1 MSAQN
6 NNQKSELE
14 SESLKSN
21 LEQPKKFS
29 VRNMGARG
37 VFGIGLF
44 LLCLALLTY
53 YVYPRPMTDSRGDA
67 DIFNGPTTAF
77 TFDPKNTTYT
87 IEGQSV
93 TLINGVSEVES
104 APGSASKTVTRYF
117 GNEAYGDV
125 DGDDDN
131 DLVFLITQSSGG
143 TGTFYY
149 AAVAYRTSSG
159 YKLTNTFFVGD
170 RIAPQSTEIKED
182 AQEIHIN
189 FAERK
194 KGEPMTAEPSVGAVL
209 LLKVTPE
216 GVLEG
221 LMQ

>member
-1 MSAQN
+1 MENQVQNQDQDQAQDQTVKN
-6 NNQKSELE
+6 VV
-14 SESLKSN
+14 LKQRS
-21 LEQPKKFS
+21 KFTKTF
-29 VRNMGARG
+29 AIYL
-37 VFGIGLF
+37 GIF
-44 LLCLALLTY
+44 VLLCIATLIFLF
-53 YVYPRPMTDSRGDA
+53 YPRPMIDSSSDA

-93 TLINGVSEVES
+93 TLNNGVNEADSTI
-104 APGSASKTVTRYF
+104 GSASKTITRYF

-131 DLVFLITQSSGG
+131 DLVFLITQSTGG

-149 AAVAYRTSSG
+149 AAVAYRTPVG

-182 AQEIHIN
+182 SKEIHIN

-194 KGEPMTAEPSVGAVL
+194 KGEPMSAEPSVGAVL

-221 LMQ
+221 LMK

>member
-1 MSAQN
+1 MENQLKNPLRQN
-6 NNQKSELE
+6 II
-14 SESLKSN
+14 LKLKNSFASIYSSTVVFYAGFLILCVAVALIYILN
-21 LEQPKKFS
+21 PQTPVDPKIDS
-29 VRNMGARG
+29 D
-37 VFGIGLF
+37 VFGIQPK
-44 LLCLALLTY
+44 
-53 YVYPRPMTDSRGDA
+53 VY
-67 DIFNGPTTAF
+67 
-77 TFDPKNTTYT
+77 TFDPKNATYI
-87 IEGQSV
+87 IEGQPV
-93 TLINGVSEVES
+93 TLNNGVNEVES

-131 DLVFLITQSSGG
+131 DAAFLITQEGGG
-143 TGTFYY
+143 TGLFYY
-149 AAVAYRTSSG
+149 VVVALRTPTG

-182 AQEIHIN
+182 SKELHVN

-194 KGEPMTAEPSVGAVL
+194 MGEPMSVEPSSGAVL

-221 LMQ
+221 LMK

>member
-1 MSAQN
+1 ME
-6 NNQKSELE
+6 NQTQDQAVKDVV
-14 SESLKSN
+14 LKLRS
-21 LEQPKKFS
+21 KFTKTL
-29 VRNMGARG
+29 AIYL
-37 VFGIGLF
+37 GIF
-44 LLCLALLTY
+44 VLLCIAILVFLF
-53 YVYPRPMTDSRGDA
+53 YPRPMIDSSSDA

-77 TFDPKNTTYT
+77 TFDPKNTTYI
-87 IEGQSV
+87 IEDQSV
-93 TLINGVSEVES
+93 ALSNGVGETES
-104 APGSASKTVTRYF
+104 AIGSATKTITRYF

-131 DLVFLITQSSGG
+131 DLVFLITQSTGG

-149 AAVAYRTSSG
+149 AAVAYRTPTG

-182 AQEIHIN
+182 SKEIHIN

-194 KGEPMTAEPSVGAVL
+194 KGEPMTAEPSVGATL

-221 LMQ
+221 LMK

>member
-1 MSAQN
+1 MIYLRLMIILY
-6 NNQKSELE
+6 KRYF
-14 SESLKSN
+14 
-21 LEQPKKFS
+21 KF
-29 VRNMGARG
+29 
-37 VFGIGLF
+37 IILF
-44 LLCLALLTY
+44 FILLVVVLVY
-53 YVYPRPMTDSRGDA
+53 YFYPRPMIDSSSDA

-77 TFDPKNTTYT
+77 TFDPKNTIYI

-93 TLINGVSEVES
+93 TLSNGFSEVES
-104 APGSASKTVTRYF
+104 APGSASKTITRYF

-131 DLVFLITQSSGG
+131 DLVFLITQSTGG

-149 AAVAYRTSSG
+149 AAVAYRTSTG

-182 AQEIHIN
+182 SKEIHIN

-221 LMQ
+221 LMK

>member
-1 MSAQN
+1 MIYLRLMIILY
-6 NNQKSELE
+6 KRYF
-14 SESLKSN
+14 
-21 LEQPKKFS
+21 KF
-29 VRNMGARG
+29 
-37 VFGIGLF
+37 IILF
-44 LLCLALLTY
+44 FILLVVVLVY
-53 YVYPRPMTDSRGDA
+53 YFYPRPMIDSSSDA

-77 TFDPKNTTYT
+77 TFDPKNTTYI

-93 TLINGVSEVES
+93 TLSNGFSEVES
-104 APGSASKTVTRYF
+104 APGSASKTITRYF

-131 DLVFLITQSSGG
+131 DLVFLITQSTGG

-149 AAVAYRTSSG
+149 AAVAYRTSTG

-182 AQEIHIN
+182 SKEIHIN

-221 LMQ
+221 LMK

>member
-1 MSAQN
+1 MENQTQNQDQAQD
-6 NNQKSELE
+6 QTEKDVV
-14 SESLKSN
+14 LKLRS
-21 LEQPKKFS
+21 KFTKTLAIYLGIS
-29 VRNMGARG
+29 V
-37 VFGIGLF
+37 
-44 LLCLALLTY
+44 LLCVAILVFLF
-53 YVYPRPMTDSRGDA
+53 YPRPMIDSSSDA

-77 TFDPKNTTYT
+77 TFDPKNTTYI

-93 TLINGVSEVES
+93 ALSNGVSETES
-104 APGSASKTVTRYF
+104 AIGLASKTITRYF

-131 DLVFLITQSSGG
+131 DLVFLITQSTGG

-149 AAVAYRTSSG
+149 AAVAYRTPTG

-182 AQEIHIN
+182 SKEIHIN

-194 KGEPMTAEPSVGAVL
+194 KGEPMTAEPSVGATL

-221 LMQ
+221 LMK

>member
-1 MSAQN
+1 MN
-6 NNQKSELE
+6 ILGLINKRYI
-14 SESLKSN
+14 KYI
-21 LEQPKKFS
+21 
-29 VRNMGARG
+29 V
-37 VFGIGLF
+37 LF
-44 LLCLALLTY
+44 LAVSVITLMY
-53 YVYPRPMTDSRGDA
+53 YFYPRPMIDSSSDG

-77 TFDPKNTTYT
+77 TFDPKNTTYI

-93 TLINGVSEVES
+93 TLSNGVSQTES
-104 APGSASKTVTRYF
+104 APGSASKTITRYF

-131 DLVFLITQSSGG
+131 DAAFLITQDSGG
-143 TGTFYY
+143 TGLFYY
-149 AAVAYRTSSG
+149 VVVALRTPAG
-159 YKLTNTFFVGD
+159 YKLTNTFLVGD

-182 AQEIHIN
+182 SKELHVN

-194 KGEPMTAEPSVGAVL
+194 KEEPMSAEPSVGAVL

-221 LMQ
+221 LMK

>member
-1 MSAQN
+1 MDAQN

-14 SESLKSN
+14 SESSKSN
-21 LEQPKKFS
+21 LEQPKKIS
-29 VRNMGARG
+29 IRNIGARG
-37 VFGIGLF
+37 MFGIGLSIF
-44 LLCLALLTY
+44 CLVLLTY
-53 YVYPRPMTDSRGDA
+53 YVYPRPMIDSSSDA

-104 APGSASKTVTRYF
+104 APGSASKTITRYF
-117 GNEAYGDV
+117 GNEAYGDA

-131 DLVFLITQSSGG
+131 DLVFLITQSTGG

-149 AAVAYRTSSG
+149 AAVAYRTPTG

-182 AQEIHIN
+182 AREIHIN

-194 KGEPMTAEPSVGAVL
+194 KGEPMTAVPSVGAVL

-221 LMQ
+221 LMK